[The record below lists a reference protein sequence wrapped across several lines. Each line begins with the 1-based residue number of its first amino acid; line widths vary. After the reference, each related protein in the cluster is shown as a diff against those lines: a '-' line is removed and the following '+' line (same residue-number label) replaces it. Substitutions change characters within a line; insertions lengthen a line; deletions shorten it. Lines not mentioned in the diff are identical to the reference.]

1 MCSLSKGTIEASK
14 HIVLDF
20 VRIEFHEPDVI
31 IYYYKPKTH
40 LTWEMILEVY
50 NETNKLI
57 NYKPCYMCGVIGAG
71 LTIEKEARE
80 KGTTPEMLRYTKAS
94 AIVQNSLAH
103 KIIANFII
111 SVQRPSVITKTFTS
125 LTEALN
131 WFDKLRELENH
142 GNRKRKDQGQLV
154 L

>member
-1 MCSLSKGTIEASK
+1 
-14 HIVLDF
+14 
-20 VRIEFHEPDVI
+20 
-31 IYYYKPKTH
+31 
-40 LTWEMILEVY
+40 MILQVY

-57 NYKPCYMCGVIGAG
+57 DYKPCYMCGVISAG
-71 LTIEKEARE
+71 ITIEKEARE

-125 LTEALN
+125 VKDALD
-131 WFDKLRELENH
+131 WFDKLRAVENR
-142 GNRKRKDQGQLV
+142 GNRKKKDQGQLV

>member
-1 MCSLSKGTIEASK
+1 
-14 HIVLDF
+14 
-20 VRIEFHEPDVI
+20 
-31 IYYYKPKTH
+31 
-40 LTWEMILEVY
+40 
-50 NETNKLI
+50 
-57 NYKPCYMCGVIGAG
+57 MCGVIGAG

-111 SVQRPSVITKTFTS
+111 TVQRPSVVTKTFTS
-125 LTEALN
+125 LVDALN
-131 WFDKLRELENH
+131 WFDKLRDLENH
-142 GNRKRKDQGQLV
+142 GNRKKKDQGQLV